1 MRTLSRDKGT
11 TEIEAQRSRLEAEFA
26 KLRTKLLEV
35 EKELLILEGTA
46 RPRVIL
52 PELHAANGRIDAQK
66 VADFMG
72 VPLKRV
78 AEGLELNYKS
88 VHRNPSAESW
98 QEALKP
104 VKRSLE
110 ILHEFF
116 GNVETIRAW
125 LNTPHPLLDDRTAL
139 QTILEGK
146 GFAVSRLLGNAW
158 SGVPV

>member
-1 MRTLSRDKGT
+1 MPPLPRVKDATK
-11 TEIEAQRSRLEAEFA
+11 IEALRSLEAEFA

-35 EKELLILEGTA
+35 EQELVILEGTA

-52 PELHAANGRIDAQK
+52 PELHAGNGRIDAQK
-66 VADFMG
+66 VADLMG
-72 VPLKRV
+72 IPLKQL
-78 AEGLELNYKS
+78 AEGLELNYKA
-88 VHRNPSAESW
+88 VHRNPSAAGW

-116 GNVETIRAW
+116 SNVETIRAW

-139 QTILEGK
+139 ETILEGK